1 MSGDASMSEA
11 NGQGPRARGRVAALG
26 GGRAASAWRERMADG
41 LRDVAQWLHGALL
54 AEADAGRL
62 APWLAVAFGT
72 GTLLYFAAPSEP
84 SIYAPAVA
92 LLVLGW
98 IAWASRERAFA
109 FGFALALLTVAAGF
123 GAGTLRGALL
133 DHSVLT
139 RSTATITLKGFV
151 EARDT
156 TERSE
161 RVVLR
166 VTAKT
171 GYRAEQFPERVRVA
185 FRRGV
190 APKVGSHVEVP
201 ARLQPLTG
209 PVRPGGYDYA
219 RGSYFQGLGATGFAL
234 GRAKAV
240 PTSEQVP
247 LSLAARA
254 TVERMRRALAS
265 RIHTLLPGETGAIA
279 AALVTGIRDAI
290 SPETSEAMRVSGLYH
305 MLSIS
310 GLHMA
315 LVSGALFFFIRGGLA
330 LVPRLALRYPIKK
343 WAALAAL
350 FGVSFYL
357 VLSGA
362 EVATQRSFI
371 MIAIVLGGVLVD
383 RPAISVRTLAAA
395 AFGVLVL
402 QPEAVLTPSFQM
414 SFAAT
419 LALVAL
425 YERYIPL
432 MVIPPVPGRGA
443 FAYFTGRVLRWL
455 VLGIATSFLAGLATA
470 AYVAFHFHRVA
481 PFSVLANLLAM
492 PLISL
497 VIMPFGLLAVLL
509 LPFGYD
515 IYAWKVMGAGI
526 DGMLKVAH
534 WVAAIPG
541 ADGRFAA
548 FGTGA
553 LLLITLSILMLAL
566 PATLIRLAGLLP
578 LMAGFF
584 LAVTAP
590 RPDAL
595 VDAEGEIAAVRMS
608 DGRLS
613 ILDARRARFA
623 AESWLAAD
631 GDRRKASE
639 ELAQAFTCD
648 TRGCVGRLADGTK
661 IAVARRREAFA
672 DDCRDAALV
681 ITRLEAPAACD
692 TSVIDL
698 RTLATTGAIA
708 LYRVNGRWI
717 AEPARAP
724 EAERAWYGR
733 EERADPGALSRLE
746 GKSPM
751 LRSADNDAEVE
762 EEELDSED
770 AGKLLGE

>member
-1 MSGDASMSEA
+1 MGDALRSAAEWL
-11 NGQGPRARGRVAALG
+11 RA
-26 GGRAASAWRERMADG
+26 
-41 LRDVAQWLHGALL
+41 ALL

-62 APWLAVAFGT
+62 APWLAVTFGA
-72 GTLLYFAAPSEP
+72 GILLYFAAPAQP
-84 SIYAPAVA
+84 SIYAPAVV
-92 LLVLGW
+92 LIVLGW
-98 IAWASRERAFA
+98 SAWASRERPFA
-109 FGFALALLTVAAGF
+109 FGLALALLAVAAGF

-139 RSTATITLKGFV
+139 RPTGTVTLKGFV

-171 GYRAEQFPERVRVA
+171 GYRVAEIPERVRIA

-190 APKVGSHVEVP
+190 APKVGSHVEVL
-201 ARLQPLTG
+201 ARLGPLTG

-234 GRAKAV
+234 GSAKAA

-247 LSLAARA
+247 MSLAARA

-265 RIHTLLPGETGAIA
+265 RIHALLPGETGAIA

-343 WAALAAL
+343 WAAIAAL

-357 VLSGA
+357 MLSGA

-425 YERYIPL
+425 YERYIPV
-432 MVIPPVPGRGA
+432 MAIPPVPGSGA
-443 FAYFTGRVLRWL
+443 FAYFTERVLRWL

-526 DGMLKVAH
+526 DGMLTVAH

-548 FGTGA
+548 FSTGA
-553 LLLITLSILMLAL
+553 LLLITLGILMLAL
-566 PATLIRLAGLLP
+566 PATRIRLAGLP
-578 LMAGFF
+578 LLVAGFF
-584 LAVTAP
+584 LAMTAP
-590 RPDAL
+590 RPDVL
-595 VDAEGEIAAVRMS
+595 VDAEGAIAAVRMG

-639 ELAQAFTCD
+639 ELAQAFICD
-648 TRGCVGRLADGTK
+648 ARGCMGRLADGTK
-661 IAVARRREAFA
+661 IAVARRQEAFA

-681 ITRLEAPAACD
+681 ITSLEAPAACGAPM
-692 TSVIDL
+692 IDG

-708 LYRVNGRWI
+708 LYRANGRWI

-733 EERADPGALSRLE
+733 SGRADPSALLRLE
-746 GKSPM
+746 GKSP
-751 LRSADNDAEVE
+751 RRASADNDAQVE
-762 EEELDSED
+762 EEEFDSED
-770 AGKLLGE
+770 EGKLLGE

>member
-1 MSGDASMSEA
+1 MNEA
-11 NGQGPRARGRVAALG
+11 NENGPRARGRAAVLG
-26 GGRAASAWRERMADG
+26 RGEVASAWRGRMGEA
-41 LRDVAQWLHGALL
+41 LRGTANWLRAALL

-62 APWLAVAFGT
+62 APWLAVAFGA
-72 GTLLYFAAPSEP
+72 GILLYFGAPSEP

-92 LLVLGW
+92 LVVLAW

-109 FGFALALLTVAAGF
+109 FGLTLVLLGIAVGF
-123 GAGTLRGALL
+123 CVGALRGALVE
-133 DHSVLT
+133 HSVLARPT
-139 RSTATITLKGFV
+139 GTITLKGFV

-156 TERSE
+156 IERSD

-166 VTAKT
+166 VTGRA
-171 GYRAEQFPERVRVA
+171 GYRASEVPDRVRIA
-185 FRRGV
+185 FGRGA
-190 APKVGSHVEVP
+190 APEVGSHVEML

-219 RGSYFQGLGATGFAL
+219 RGSYFLGLGATGYAL
-234 GRAKAV
+234 GRAKAA
-240 PTSEQVP
+240 PTSEPVSW
-247 LSLAARA
+247 SLAASA
-254 TVERMRRALAS
+254 FVERARRSLAS
-265 RIHTLLPGETGAIA
+265 RIQTLLPGETGAIA

-330 LVPRLALRYPIKK
+330 LVPRLALRYAIKK
-343 WAALAAL
+343 WAAVAAL
-350 FGVSFYL
+350 FGVSSYL

-432 MVIPPVPGRGA
+432 MAIPPVPGSGA
-443 FAYFTGRVLRWL
+443 FAYFGERALRWL
-455 VLGIATSFLAGLATA
+455 VLGIATSMLAGLATA

-481 PFSVLANLLAM
+481 PYSVLANLLAM
-492 PLISL
+492 PLISF
-497 VIMPFGLLAVLL
+497 VIMPFGLLAMLL

-515 IYAWKVMGAGI
+515 VYFWKVMGAGI
-526 DGMLKVAH
+526 DGMLTIAH
-534 WVAAIPG
+534 WVAALPS

-548 FGTGA
+548 FGAGA
-553 LLLITLSILMLAL
+553 LLLVTLGILLLAL
-566 PATLIRLAGLLP
+566 PATRLRLAGVPLL
-578 LMAGFF
+578 ATGFF
-584 LAVTAP
+584 LASTAP
-590 RPDAL
+590 QPDVL
-595 VDAEGEIAAVRMS
+595 VDGEGEIVAVRMN

-613 ILDARRARFA
+613 ILDARRARFV

-631 GDRRKASE
+631 ADARTARDD
-639 ELAQAFTCD
+639 LAQAFACD
-648 TRGCVGRLADGTK
+648 NRGCVGRLGDGTK
-661 IAVARRREAFA
+661 VAVARRYEALG
-672 DDCRDAALV
+672 DDCREAALL
-681 ITRLEAPAACD
+681 ITKLDAPAAC
-692 TSVIDL
+692 SVPVID
-698 RTLATTGAIA
+698 RKTLATTGAIA
-708 LYRVNGRWI
+708 LYRRDGRWI
-717 AEPARAP
+717 AETARAP
-724 EAERAWYGR
+724 EWDRVWYGR
-733 EERADPGALSRLE
+733 AGTAEPNALSRLQ
-746 GKSPM
+746 GDMPRA
-751 LRSADNDAEVE
+751 LRTGSKAQPQ
-762 EEELDSED
+762 EELESEHD
-770 AGKLLGE
+770 EGLVGE